1 MTNIKKN
8 QYRAAVIGCG
18 RIGMM
23 MEQDPKR
30 PKPATHAGAYNSHP
44 RLELA
49 ALVDLDS
56 EKHKEAKKMYP
67 KAATFSDAKEM
78 FEKVKPDVV
87 SIAAFHSA
95 HHPMVLLAAKYKT
108 PVIVCEKPIS
118 DKLEEGRE
126 MIEACKKSGSKLIIN
141 HIRRFDPFLKEWRD
155 KVVGGIIGEIQQ
167 ARALYAIGLYHMGTH
182 LVDLVRYYLGDVE
195 WVSGFENR
203 RAHTTVAGDW
213 CVDGILGL
221 KSGARVAIQSVNVKD
236 WSTLEL
242 RILGTKGEVFVRD
255 LGRVVEYTPIS
266 ESRDYGGFHE
276 LHVKARTIF
285 EAKNQVFFAG
295 LANHVVEL
303 LDGKANPAST
313 GEDSLRALEI
323 LAALKKSGESDGKK
337 IIV

>member
-1 MTNIKKN
+1 MITPKN
-8 QYRAAVIGCG
+8 KYRAAVIGCG
-18 RIGMM
+18 RIGML
-23 MEQDPKR
+23 MELDEKR
-30 PKPATHAGAYNSHP
+30 PKPATHAAAYAQHP
-44 RLELA
+44 RFELA
-49 ALVDLDS
+49 ALADLDP
-56 EKHKEAKKMYP
+56 EKQKAAKKMYP
-67 KAATFSDAKEM
+67 QVEIFSNAGEM
-78 FEKVKPDVV
+78 MEKIKPDIV

-95 HHPMVLLAAKYKT
+95 HHPMVLAAAKHKV

-126 MIEACKKSGSKLIIN
+126 MIDVCKKSGSKLIIN

-155 KVVGGIIGEIQQ
+155 KVAGGLVGEIQQ

-203 RAHTTVAGDW
+203 RAHTAVAGDW

-242 RILGTKGEVFVRD
+242 RILGTKGEIFVRD
-255 LGRVVEYTPIS
+255 LGRVIEHTPIS
-266 ESRDYGGFHE
+266 ESKEYGGFHE
-276 LHVKARTIF
+276 LHVDARNIY
-285 EAKNQVFFAG
+285 EAKNQVYFAG
-295 LANHVVEL
+295 LANHVAEV
-303 LDGKANPAST
+303 LDGKAEPAST
-313 GEDSLRALEI
+313 GEDSLRALQV
-323 LAALKKSGESDGKK
+323 LSALRKSGESDGKK